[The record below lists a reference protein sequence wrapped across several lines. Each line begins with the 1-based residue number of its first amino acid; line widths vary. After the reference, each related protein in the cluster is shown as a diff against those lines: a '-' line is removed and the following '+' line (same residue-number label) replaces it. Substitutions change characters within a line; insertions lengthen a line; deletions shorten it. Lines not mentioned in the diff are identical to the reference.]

1 MANRKLLFFWAVLL
15 IAGEVLYQVAQYFHA
30 GEGATTVKG
39 GFTAYAH
46 SAPWALVHAAQF
58 ASSAILIFGI
68 LSLYFALN
76 VDSGIW
82 GMINR
87 FAAASAVA
95 ALALNGALY
104 AVDGVGLKQ
113 AVDAWLDAPAT
124 QQQAFFA
131 VVQGIRG
138 IEWGL
143 RSYVDFA
150 SGLSLVLLASV
161 ISSTAR
167 IPRAI
172 GYIMGGSSLLYIVQG
187 YGYGAGYTSISSH
200 FLINSLNYQFLILVW
215 AIWLLVVAWRMKEG
229 VEPSGPVD
237 RRPTVEAV

>member
-1 MANRKLLFFWAVLL
+1 
-15 IAGEVLYQVAQYFHA
+15 
-30 GEGATTVKG
+30 
-39 GFTAYAH
+39 
-46 SAPWALVHAAQF
+46 
-58 ASSAILIFGI
+58 
-68 LSLYFALN
+68 
-76 VDSGIW
+76 
-82 GMINR
+82 MINR

-95 ALALNGALY
+95 ALALNGVLY

-113 AVDAWLDAPAT
+113 AVDAWLGAPAS
-124 QQQAFFA
+124 QQHAFFA

-150 SGLSLVLLASV
+150 MGLSLVLLASV

-172 GYIMGGSSLLYIVQG
+172 GYIMGLSGLLYVVQG

-200 FLINSLNYQFLILVW
+200 FLINSLNYQSLILVW
-215 AIWLLVVAWRMKEG
+215 AVWLLIVAWRRREG
-229 VEPSGPVD
+229 VESSGPVD
-237 RRPTVEAV
+237 KPPTVEAV